1 MNPYEQL
8 ARRYCALLGEDP
20 EERINGVQVW
30 RVALADLEAAM
41 NALDT
46 YGLDVRETFH
56 KLAEATLPEQPPETD
71 PAPRI
76 RRVA

>member
-1 MNPYEQL
+1 MTTYEQL

-20 EERINGVQVW
+20 DERIDGVAIW
-30 RVALADLEAAM
+30 RIALGDLEAAM

-46 YGLDVRETFH
+46 FDMDVRSTFH
-56 KLAEATLPEQPPETD
+56 AISEANDTPED
-71 PAPRI
+71 RPRPFRL